1 MMKLR
6 NQYFSI
12 TFILLLP
19 ALLFA
24 QQYSFT
30 TYTDTYKQGKKDGE
44 TAKATYVV
52 DGNKFAMSAFMNDIK
67 VMTNVVNQDEGKMTM
82 ITYAGQ
88 SVQGMQ
94 IDMPHPDSMSTG
106 NEQGSK
112 TQDGPTL
119 LKTGETKNADGY
131 TCRKYEMDTEE
142 AFMEVWMLE
151 GYEID
156 LLGLFSKMTQDMPS
170 GPPQMGPSMMTIPLE
185 KGFPMEMYYEPKGKK
200 QPATLTRVSELEIG
214 NIDTSVLDVS
224 DIPMIE
230 IPKQ

>member
-1 MMKLR
+1 MKSTSHFL
-6 NQYFSI
+6 SI
-12 TFILLLP
+12 AFF
-19 ALLFA
+19 LLFPVWLGA

-30 TYTDTYKQGKKDGE
+30 TYTDTYKEGKKDGE
-44 TAKATYVV
+44 TAKSTYVV
-52 DGNKFAMSAFMNDIK
+52 DGNNFATSAFMNDIK
-67 VMTNVVNQDEGKMTM
+67 VITNVINQDERKMTM
-82 ITYAGQ
+82 ITFAGE

-106 NEQGSK
+106 NNQDPK
-112 TQDGPTL
+112 VNDGPML
-119 LKTGETKNADGY
+119 LGTEETKNADGY

-151 GYEID
+151 GYDID

-170 GPPQMGPSMMTIPLE
+170 GPSQMGPSMMTIPLE
-185 KGFPMEMYYEPKGKK
+185 KGFPMEMYYEPKNKK
-200 QPATLTRVSELEIG
+200 LPATLTRVSDLEIG